1 MTLSVPPFPTDDE
14 IPSPQKM
21 SNLLVCA
28 LPEPDRS
35 AANKLLMQH
44 ILPVKLAGID
54 YHPRPQR
61 LSVRVYIEISR
72 ELSAR
77 PANMRLHA
85 LKLVATGT
93 ELQRLSRD
101 ALNLAITRFLLHNTG
116 ELDAEKLERWLT
128 PAVQD
133 LRELSEPEIVGQ
145 ASALG
150 RALESWKRSVASEY
164 PAEWSKYRLTF
175 LQTEATLG
183 NVARN
188 TFDAACGSLLEFLRD
203 AGRSPETISL

>member
-1 MTLSVPPFPTDDE
+1 MTLSVPPFPTNDE
-14 IPSPQKM
+14 LPSPQKM

-101 ALNLAITRFLLHNTG
+101 SLNLAITRFLLDNTG

-133 LRELSEPEIVGQ
+133 LRELSESEITEQ

-150 RALESWKRSVASEY
+150 KALESWKQSVASDY
-164 PAEWSKYRLTF
+164 PAEWPKYRVTYRH
-175 LQTEATLG
+175 TKATLD
-183 NVARN
+183 NITEN
-188 TFDAACGSLLEFLRD
+188 NFDAACGSLLEFLRD
-203 AGRSPETISL
+203 AGRSPKEA